1 MPFNTDNST
10 TPPITKYRRFL
21 STGMI
26 QLRNGSFLWGLNMTH
41 KCFNAVLSSSSQNGA
56 QLFLCF
62 PPSMLFGVKRLL
74 PVDKQNRS
82 FKSYRHRPTEGRY
95 PHKFQDGWILIV
107 KLPKHWL
114 THPPNENT
122 TFQNPPNSNFYSKV
136 TKTNDLPTQWKH
148 GQISGWLN

>member
-1 MPFNTDNST
+1 MPYNNTDNST

-26 QLRNGSFLWGLNMTH
+26 QLRNGSFSWGHNMTH
-41 KCFNAVLSSSSQNGA
+41 KCFTAVLSSSSQNGA

-74 PVDKQNRS
+74 PVDKQNQS
-82 FKSYRHRPTEGRY
+82 FKSYRHRPTEGKY
-95 PHKFQDGWILIV
+95 PHKFQGGLIPIV

-136 TKTNDLPTQWKH
+136 TKTTHPMKTRTNFRVA
-148 GQISGWLN
+148 

>member
-1 MPFNTDNST
+1 MPFNTDNPT

-95 PHKFQDGWILIV
+95 PHKFQGGLILIV
-107 KLPKHWL
+107 KLPK
-114 THPPNENT
+114 
-122 TFQNPPNSNFYSKV
+122 Y
-136 TKTNDLPTQWKH
+136 
-148 GQISGWLN
+148 